1 MLFIQLFL
9 KDTMWFPNHADDCPK
24 LGERVPIEL
33 GKGND
38 SRVVVGIRVY
48 QARSA
53 DWTVT
58 QGPSS

>member
-1 MLFIQLFL
+1 
-9 KDTMWFPNHADDCPK
+9 MWFPNHADDCPK
-24 LGERVPIEL
+24 LGEKVPIEL

-38 SRVVVGIRVY
+38 SRGVVGIRVY